1 MEADRLKTDRVNE
14 LDTGCECQD
23 DFAANLTG
31 HITGVFLD
39 GKDKNTDPRLVSP
52 LLLAYA
58 GDSIFDLVVRTFLIK
73 KGNRQVNKVNREACF
88 YVSAPA
94 QAKMADG
101 IRKMLSEEERDIYRR
116 GRNAK
121 PNTKAKNAS
130 LEQYHKATG
139 FEALMGYLYF
149 KNDMKR
155 LLELAYAGIKY
166 LDKSE

>member
-1 MEADRLKTDRVNE
+1 MEKKIN
-14 LDTGCECQD
+14 DT
-23 DFAANLTG
+23 FAGAVCDTLLE
-31 HITGVFLD
+31 GV
-39 GKDKNTDPRLVSP
+39 DKNKDPGIIP
-52 LLLAYA
+52 ALLLAYV

-166 LDKSE
+166 LDKS